1 MPVLA
6 VWRIM
11 QLHWVML
18 THCSPLHYPPP
29 LSFIY
34 LGCSRSIFLTR
45 AWISSVKYFC
55 SILFTLTLELF
66 DICYW
71 VYYWHFILIFI
82 TFEQFFGIG
91 FFGNFLTL
99 SWWPEICLGDFCC
112 HIILSEA
119 IYELTTNDVIVVELT
134 GSKSWKWV
142 IYLNDLFIF
151 LLNRTNR
158 TKWICFLYEKT
169 ITSWFLDVVK

>member
-11 QLHWVML
+11 KLHWVML

-55 SILFTLTLELF
+55 SILFTLTSELF

-91 FFGNFLTL
+91 FFWQFSNF
-99 SWWPEICLGDFCC
+99 
-112 HIILSEA
+112 
-119 IYELTTNDVIVVELT
+119 IVMT
-134 GSKSWKWV
+134 R
-142 IYLNDLFIF
+142 NLFRRF
-151 LLNRTNR
+151 LLSYHFVRSNLRTNCEWCHCCGNNWLKILKMSYLFKR
-158 TKWICFLYEKT
+158 FIYFSAK
-169 ITSWFLDVVK
+169 

>member
-11 QLHWVML
+11 KLHWVML

-34 LGCSRSIFLTR
+34 LGCSRSVFLTR

-55 SILFTLTLELF
+55 SILFTLTSELF

-71 VYYWHFILIFI
+71 VLLALYINFYYIWTVFRNWLFWQFSNFIVM
-82 TFEQFFGIG
+82 TR
-91 FFGNFLTL
+91 N
-99 SWWPEICLGDFCC
+99 
-112 HIILSEA
+112 
-119 IYELTTNDVIVVELT
+119 
-134 GSKSWKWV
+134 
-142 IYLNDLFIF
+142 LFRRF
-151 LLNRTNR
+151 LLSYHFVRSNLRTN
-158 TKWICFLYEKT
+158 YEWCHCCGN
-169 ITSWFLDVVK
+169 SWLKILKMSYLFKRFIYFSAK